1 MFLCYIVSKGDVVVN
16 VWCDIWATTLHNL
29 FLKIHK
35 FCAARHNLIMT
46 VVISVCWYHT
56 RVNKLMMH
64 LWTFSICSHVVNFL
78 YVYFILLE
86 ICILKINLMDCCL
99 LSMSSLLSLPS
110 GYLPNGIHAVEAML
124 AAASIGAIWSSTSV
138 DFGVNVRT
146 ALYCLWLVVL
156 YFHVF
161 DL

>member
-1 MFLCYIVSKGDVVVN
+1 
-16 VWCDIWATTLHNL
+16 
-29 FLKIHK
+29 
-35 FCAARHNLIMT
+35 
-46 VVISVCWYHT
+46 
-56 RVNKLMMH
+56 
-64 LWTFSICSHVVNFL
+64 
-78 YVYFILLE
+78 
-86 ICILKINLMDCCL
+86 MDCCL